1 MPASARYFFHFVS
14 DHEVIPDEKG
24 IVLWSGEGAV
34 FAIIRAA
41 NGLIKESLLLHE
53 RQGWRLDVTDGTG
66 RTILSI
72 SLSDYNQ
79 EQSIFSLH

>member
-1 MPASARYFFHFVS
+1 MPLSTRYFFHLVS
-14 DHEVIPDEKG
+14 DHEVIPDEEG
-24 IVLWSGEGAV
+24 IVLWNKEGAL

-41 NGLIKESLLLHE
+41 NGLIKENLTLDE
-53 RQGWRLDVTDGTG
+53 WQGWRLEVMDGAG
-66 RTILSI
+66 RMILSI

>member
-1 MPASARYFFHFVS
+1 MPASARYFFHLVS
-14 DHEVIPDEKG
+14 DHEVIPDEEG

-41 NGLIKESLLLHE
+41 NGLIKERLLLHE
-53 RQGWRLDVTDGTG
+53 WHGWRLEVTDGTG
-66 RTILSI
+66 RTILRI